1 LGYSYATIDTGVDA
15 GANTSPDLDVQS
27 WMVGFQWSDVFVKGN
42 SAGFAFGQAPFTN
55 DQRGTARNQ
64 NQSDSYLWEL
74 FYKYQ
79 VSDNISVT
87 PAIFYSTGYQRNNYQ
102 ETWGAVI
109 QTTFRF

>member
-1 LGYSYATIDTGVDA
+1 LGYSYATIDNGRAV

-102 ETWGAVI
+102 DTWGAVI